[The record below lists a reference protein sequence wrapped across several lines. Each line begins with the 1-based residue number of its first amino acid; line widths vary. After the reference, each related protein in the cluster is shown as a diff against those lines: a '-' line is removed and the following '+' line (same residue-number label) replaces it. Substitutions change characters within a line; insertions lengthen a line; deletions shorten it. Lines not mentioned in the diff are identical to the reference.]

1 MLIDEVK
8 IKLSGGKGGDGV
20 VGWDTSKGSQ
30 GPSGGRGGH
39 GGDVYLEGISRLDAL
54 NQFRTQKKFF
64 AENGEN
70 GKTTLNDGAA
80 GKDLV
85 LKVPTGTIAHNID
98 TGHDYEIN
106 NVGEKVRVAR
116 GGRGGRGNWFFR
128 SATNVSPKE
137 FELGKTGEEFN
148 FVLEL
153 RMIADI
159 GLIGLPNAGKSSLL
173 NELTKANVKV
183 ASYAFTTLEPNLGNF
198 YGKIIADLPGLI
210 EGASEGKGLGI
221 KFLRHIKR
229 TKILVHCIS
238 AESEDLKNDY
248 KIIRSEMEKYEPELL
263 KKPEYVFLTKTDL
276 LEKKEVQK
284 KVKELQKINPNVLAV
299 SIIDETS
306 LKKVNKL
313 FSKI

>member
-8 IKLSGGKGGDGV
+8 IKLAGGKGGDGV

-64 AENGEN
+64 AEDGEN
-70 GKTTLNDGAA
+70 GKNTLNDGAA

-98 TGHDYEIN
+98 TRHDYEIN
-106 NVGEKVRVAR
+106 KAGEKVLAAR

-128 SATNVSPKE
+128 SATNTSPKE
-137 FELGKTGEEFN
+137 FELGKKGEEFN

-153 RMIADI
+153 RLIADI

-183 ASYAFTTLEPNLGNF
+183 APYAFTTLEPNLGNF

-238 AESEDLKNDY
+238 AESDDLKKDY
-248 KIIRSEMEKYEPELL
+248 MVIRQEMEKYEPELL

-276 LEKKEVQK
+276 LERKEVTK
-284 KVKELQKINPNVLAV
+284 KVKELKNINPNVLAI
-299 SIIDETS
+299 SIIDEAS
-306 LKKVNKL
+306 LKKVKKL
-313 FSKI
+313 FSEI

>member
-8 IKLSGGKGGDGV
+8 IILSGGKGGDGV
-20 VGWDTSKGSQ
+20 VGFDSSKGSQ

-39 GGDVYLEGISRLDAL
+39 GGSVYLEGISRLDAL
-54 NQFRTQKKFF
+54 NQFRTQKKFS

-80 GKDLV
+80 GKDLI
-85 LKVPTGTIAHNID
+85 LKVPIGTIARNIN
-98 TGHDYEIN
+98 TGCDYEI
-106 NVGEKVRVAR
+106 VKAGEKILAAR

-128 SATNVSPKE
+128 SSVNTTPLE
-137 FELGKTGEEFN
+137 FELGAEGEEFN
-148 FVLEL
+148 FTLEL

-173 NELTKANVKV
+173 NEMTKANAKV

-210 EGASEGKGLGI
+210 EGASGGKGLGI

-229 TKILVHCIS
+229 TKVLAHCLS
-238 AESEDLKNDY
+238 SESEDLRRDY
-248 KIIRSEMEKYEPELL
+248 KIIRREMEKYEPELL
-263 KKPEYVFLTKTDL
+263 KKPEYIFLTKADL
-276 LEKKEVQK
+276 LEKKEIK
-284 KVKELQKINPNVLAV
+284 KKIKELKEINPHVLAV
-299 SIIDETS
+299 SIIDEAS
-306 LKKVNKL
+306 LKKVKKL
-313 FSKI
+313 FSEI